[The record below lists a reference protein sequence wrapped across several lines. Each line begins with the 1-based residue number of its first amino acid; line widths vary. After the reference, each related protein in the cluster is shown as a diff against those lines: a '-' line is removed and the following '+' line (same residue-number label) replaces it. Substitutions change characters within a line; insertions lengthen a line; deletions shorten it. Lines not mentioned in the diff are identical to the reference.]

1 MEFFISIAECSVLA
15 FGVLLFVSQL
25 VAHEIGLWFGHRD
38 GAKNRGQ
45 PESVGIVVGGMLGLL
60 AFVLALTL
68 SFANTRFSE
77 RREGSL
83 LEANAISTAW
93 LQAKAVG
100 GPQAEQIA
108 SLLEQ
113 YTKVR
118 ADFVRDNRDSV
129 AIDELNKRT
138 NALQSEIWG
147 HLSLI
152 VRDQPNDVTSALMGS
167 LNNLFDA
174 SAAERLAFE
183 TRLPTQLFWLLIG
196 MTLVSMIC
204 LGYQFGLKERPSR
217 VLVALLTLM
226 WTAVIVDI
234 LDMASARLGQ
244 LRTPTTVYEWTLQ
257 GFGGASTLPAPREQ
271 P

>member
-1 MEFFISIAECSVLA
+1 MVFFISIAEYSVLA

-25 VAHEIGLWFGHRD
+25 IAHEIGLRLGRWD
-38 GAKNRGQ
+38 GSRNRGQ

-83 LEANAISTAW
+83 LEANAIGTAW

-113 YTKVR
+113 YTKLR

-147 HLSLI
+147 HLSSI
-152 VRDQPNDVTSALMGS
+152 VRDQPNDITSSLMGS

-174 SAAERLAFE
+174 STAERLAFE

-217 VLVALLTLM
+217 ILVALLMLM

-257 GFGGASTLPAPREQ
+257 GFG
-271 P
+271 